1 MGVKPSTVDG
11 QTPWN
16 ILFSL
21 SFSRP
26 QLQWF
31 GDEACL
37 LWKMFSREKERHG
50 LEAWGKIV
58 MGAWWISFALPSAYP
73 LCTWPVL
80 LPGPRMPTTLLPFSE
95 QSGEALPHG
104 GDGWVREEQADRT
117 DFSLAFHTGF
127 LLLRFLWLGPT
138 ETSHAFPL
146 PCVCRIFSVPAR
158 PVLFPLQQ
166 SSCFQTSLVNCFW
179 RPREHIIG
187 VLHHD
192 STYLSKSIF
201 KK

>member
-11 QTPWN
+11 QTLWN
-16 ILFSL
+16 ILFSF
-21 SFSRP
+21 SFSCL

-50 LEAWGKIV
+50 LEAWGKIA
-58 MGAWWISFALPSAYP
+58 MGAWWVSFALPSAYP

-104 GDGWVREEQADRT
+104 GDGWVREEQADQIY
-117 DFSLAFHTGF
+117 FSLACHTGF
-127 LLLRFLWLGPT
+127 LLLRFLWSGPLRPHT
-138 ETSHAFPL
+138 LFLCPVFAGSFQSL
-146 PCVCRIFSVPAR
+146 PHQLCFSCSNLTASR
-158 PVLFPLQQ
+158 LLWW
-166 SSCFQTSLVNCFW
+166 TAA
-179 RPREHIIG
+179 I
-187 VLHHD
+187 
-192 STYLSKSIF
+192 
-201 KK
+201 